1 MSFIF
6 RCDVV
11 DRLLDYWL
19 CCGYLISFTLCVLFL
34 MIRRP
39 PRSTRTD
46 TLFPYTTLFRS
57 VVLRKGMAEQPLLVG
72 MEELDIENRQN
83 HPIEEGNGGA
93 PVIYEVAADGAPG
106 EVEDAFLER
115 GQIGIARV
123 PVVGETGHTQ
133 ECEERCIVPRS
144 KESR

>member
-1 MSFIF
+1 
-6 RCDVV
+6 
-11 DRLLDYWL
+11 
-19 CCGYLISFTLCVLFL
+19 
-34 MIRRP
+34 
-39 PRSTRTD
+39 
-46 TLFPYTTLFRS
+46 
-57 VVLRKGMAEQPLLVG
+57 MAEQPLLVG

-123 PVVGETGHTQ
+123 PVVGETGHKQ
-133 ECEERCIVPRS
+133 EGEERCIVPRIQRTLGDSS
-144 KESR
+144 KRLFSLHWSARSRSCASCAFRRRTMIEIGGAAGRGRGGKY

>member
-1 MSFIF
+1 
-6 RCDVV
+6 
-11 DRLLDYWL
+11 
-19 CCGYLISFTLCVLFL
+19 
-34 MIRRP
+34 
-39 PRSTRTD
+39 
-46 TLFPYTTLFRS
+46 
-57 VVLRKGMAEQPLLVG
+57 MAEQPLLVG

-123 PVVGETGHTQ
+123 PVVGETGHKQ
-133 ECEERCIVPRS
+133 EGEERCIVPRIQRTFGDSS
-144 KESR
+144 KRLYSLHWSARPGSCARSALRLDRTSVLQGRSGSVRVDPGGTCIIKNQ

>member
-1 MSFIF
+1 
-6 RCDVV
+6 
-11 DRLLDYWL
+11 
-19 CCGYLISFTLCVLFL
+19 
-34 MIRRP
+34 
-39 PRSTRTD
+39 
-46 TLFPYTTLFRS
+46 
-57 VVLRKGMAEQPLLVG
+57 MAEQPLLVG

-123 PVVGETGHTQ
+123 PVVGETGNKQ
-133 ECEERCIVPRS
+133 EGEERCIVHRS
-144 KESR
+144 QRPLGDSSKRLFSLHWAARSRSRSEVRRVGNACVSTCRSRGSP

>member
-1 MSFIF
+1 
-6 RCDVV
+6 
-11 DRLLDYWL
+11 
-19 CCGYLISFTLCVLFL
+19 
-34 MIRRP
+34 
-39 PRSTRTD
+39 
-46 TLFPYTTLFRS
+46 
-57 VVLRKGMAEQPLLVG
+57 MAEQPLLVG

-123 PVVGETGHTQ
+123 PVVGETGHKQ
-133 ECEERCIVPRS
+133 EGEERCIVPRIPRTLGDSS
-144 KESR
+144 KRLFSMHWSARSGSSASSAFRRRTIIAVLSTNYTEAAET